1 MNSFQSLPL
10 WKDYFGNPHGG
21 SLGLLNAI
29 QNIGALAAYPFAPY
43 MSDGLGRRITIWIGA
58 TIMLAA
64 VAVQS
69 AAHNLNMFIAAR
81 YVSYV
86 TLLNVKT

>member
-1 MNSFQSLPL
+1 MAESSGCSTLFRYASVTRPLPGQWL
-10 WKDYFGNPHGG
+10 MRSG
-21 SLGLLNAI
+21 

-43 MSDGLGRRITIWIGA
+43 LSDGIGRRLTIWIGA

-69 AAHNLNMFIAAR
+69 AATTLDMFIAAR
-81 YVSYV
+81 
-86 TLLNVKT
+86 